1 MELLAWQLGTSELQ
15 EKLLGPGAT
24 SCKDQGF
31 QWGKTQYLASA
42 FSHRVVSP
50 TSLGN

>member
-15 EKLLGPGAT
+15 EKLLHPGAT

-31 QWGKTQYLASA
+31 SVGQDSVP
-42 FSHRVVSP
+42 R
-50 TSLGN
+50 